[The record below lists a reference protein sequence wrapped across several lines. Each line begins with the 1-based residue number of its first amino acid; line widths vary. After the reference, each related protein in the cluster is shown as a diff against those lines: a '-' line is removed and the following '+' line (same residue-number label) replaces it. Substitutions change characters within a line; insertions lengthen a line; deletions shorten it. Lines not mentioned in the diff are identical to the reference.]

1 MFYCI
6 GCHIPRGADC
16 DEGLKCRKGEYCR
29 YLEICS
35 VEDPMKPLVSFL
47 FNDKNC
53 IFFESEDEASK
64 YLNTIRQ

>member
-16 DEGLKCRKGEYCR
+16 DEGFKCCKGIYCR
-29 YLEICS
+29 CLEVCS
-35 VEDPMKPLVSFL
+35 VDDSMRPRASFL

-53 IFFESEDEASK
+53 IFFESEDEASR
-64 YLNTIRQ
+64 YLNSLKQ